1 MKKLVVVLCVVAVA
15 FAFTSCKKDNKSS
28 CRCSGTY
35 TYQNMTYPVPPVGT
49 VNVGDFTGT
58 QCETY
63 KWENWEIYL
72 PSSEY
77 VDNFKY
83 TCKSE

>member
-15 FAFTSCKKDNKSS
+15 FAFTSCKKENKSS
-28 CRCSGTY
+28 CKCKGSY
-35 TYQNMTYPVPPVGT
+35 TLNGVSIPLGP
-49 VNVGDFTGT
+49 VNVGDYSGT
-58 QCETY
+58 ACEMY
-63 KWENWEIYL
+63 DWNWQDLI